1 MPRSRRAAA
10 LIPVL
15 PALPVL
21 AVLAGF
27 ALPVIACG
35 GGTPKPKDEGDDN
48 ATAAAKSSGDDS
60 TASAPASSAAPAPA
74 DSSPPAPPPAASAAS
89 GDIKATGGDDPWMA
103 AHQMTPK
110 DVMKTMRPA
119 QGKVQ
124 ACFKAGL
131 KRDGSTNGEVKIR
144 FVITNDGAVRV
155 WRDDGSSMTDG
166 DVTQCVGALVQ
177 KLKFPKQKSPG
188 DAWGSY
194 SINFTP

>member
-1 MPRSRRAAA
+1 MLTMSHCRAAA
-10 LIPVL
+10 AVL
-15 PALPVL
+15 PVFALLAGLALP
-21 AVLAGF
+21 AV
-27 ALPVIACG
+27 ACG
-35 GGTPKPKDEGDDN
+35 GGTPKPKDEDD
-48 ATAAAKSSGDDS
+48 TASAKPKGGDDS
-60 TASAPASSAAPAPA
+60 TPTAPA
-74 DSSPPAPPPAASAAS
+74 DSAAAAPADSTPPAPPPAASAAAAT

-103 AHQMTPK
+103 SHQMTPK

-119 QGKVQ
+119 QSKVQ

-166 DVTQCVGALVQ
+166 DVTQCVGGLVQ

>member
-1 MPRSRRAAA
+1 MHPMPLRRAAA
-10 LIPVL
+10 FPL
-15 PALPVL
+15 L

-27 ALPVIACG
+27 ALQGMACG
-35 GGTPKPKDEGDDN
+35 GGTPKPKDEDDT
-48 ATAAAKSSGDDS
+48 ATAGAKKGDDS
-60 TASAPASSAAPAPA
+60 TASAPADSASAAPA
-74 DSSPPAPPPAASAAS
+74 DSAPPATPPAAASAAPAM
-89 GDIKATGGDDPWMA
+89 GDIKAPAGDDPWMA
-103 AHQMTPK
+103 AHEMTPK
-110 DVMKTMRPA
+110 DVMRTMGPVK
-119 QGKVQ
+119 GKVQ

-144 FVITNDGAVRV
+144 FVITNAGAVRV

-166 DVTQCVGALVQ
+166 DVTTCVGDLVS

>member
-1 MPRSRRAAA
+1 MLTMSHCRAAA
-10 LIPVL
+10 AVL
-15 PALPVL
+15 PVFAILAGLALP
-21 AVLAGF
+21 AV
-27 ALPVIACG
+27 ACG
-35 GGTPKPKDEGDDN
+35 GGTPKPKDEDD
-48 ATAAAKSSGDDS
+48 TASAKPKGGDDS
-60 TASAPASSAAPAPA
+60 TSSAPA
-74 DSSPPAPPPAASAAS
+74 DSAATAPSDSTPPATPPPAASAPPAT

-103 AHQMTPK
+103 SHQMTPK

-119 QGKVQ
+119 LSKVQ

-166 DVTQCVGALVQ
+166 DVTQCVGVLVQ

>member
-1 MPRSRRAAA
+1 MPTMSPPTA
-10 LIPVL
+10 
-15 PALPVL
+15 
-21 AVLAGF
+21 AVLAML
-27 ALPVIACG
+27 ATVSLTAAACG
-35 GGTPKPKDEGDDN
+35 GGTPKPKDEDD
-48 ATAAAKSSGDDS
+48 TASAKPKGDDS
-60 TASAPASSAAPAPA
+60 TSTAPADSSAAAPA
-74 DSSPPAPPPAASAAS
+74 DSSPPPAATAAAPPPSSGS

-103 AHQMTPK
+103 SHQMTPK

-131 KRDGSTNGEVKIR
+131 KRDGSTNGEVKVR
-144 FVITNDGAVRV
+144 FVITNDGTVRV

-166 DVTQCVGALVQ
+166 DVTTCVGELLQ

>member
-1 MPRSRRAAA
+1 MLTMSHCRAAA
-10 LIPVL
+10 AVL
-15 PALPVL
+15 PVFALLAGLALP
-21 AVLAGF
+21 AV
-27 ALPVIACG
+27 ACG
-35 GGTPKPKDEGDDN
+35 GGTPKPKDEDD
-48 ATAAAKSSGDDS
+48 TASAKPKGGDDS
-60 TASAPASSAAPAPA
+60 TSSAPA
-74 DSSPPAPPPAASAAS
+74 DSAAAGPADSTPPATPPPAASAAPAT
-89 GDIKATGGDDPWMA
+89 GDLKATGGDDPWMA
-103 AHQMTPK
+103 SHQMTPK

-119 QGKVQ
+119 QSKVQ